1 METKTRYSRLT
12 IDIPNEDH
20 RQLKSMAAML
30 GKPMRE
36 VVCDLL
42 HYNLYA
48 PSIPNEETLQAIEN
62 VENGKELILCDDV
75 KDMFCKLEA

>member
-1 METKTRYSRLT
+1 MKTKTHYSRLT

-20 RQLKSMAAML
+20 KQLKYTAAML

-42 HYNLYA
+42 HSNLYIL
-48 PSIPNEETLQAIEN
+48 STPNEETLCLNRI
-62 VENGKELILCDDV
+62 KP
-75 KDMFCKLEA
+75 

>member
-20 RQLKSMAAML
+20 RRLKSMAAML

-42 HYNLYA
+42 HCNLYI
-48 PSIPNEETLQAIEN
+48 PSTPNEETLQSMEN
-62 VENGKELILCDDV
+62 VENGKELIVCDDIDDV
-75 KDMFCKLEA
+75 FHKLDV